1 MSSVGFST
9 RCGANLRRSAS
20 GNLLFRKI
28 DQDRA
33 LCTGIFQRRLQP
45 RERPFIDDRR
55 VVLAVDVRE
64 ALGEQSPAMADE
76 LVLTSFGQKHVV
88 DIRTDLTGIEHL
100 HPENA
105 LRRCFDREVRP
116 NDRRCLAAQFKRDRG
131 EVAGRVGHDRA
142 TGSTGSREQQMVEGQ

>member
-1 MSSVGFST
+1 M
-9 RCGANLRRSAS
+9 RCKFATLRIW
-20 GNLLFRKI
+20 NLLFRKI

-33 LCTGIFQRRLQP
+33 LCTGILQCRLQP

-64 ALGEQSPAMADE
+64 ALGKQSPAMADE

-105 LRRCFDREVRP
+105 LRRCSDREVS
-116 NDRRCLAAQFKRDRG
+116 A
-131 EVAGRVGHDRA
+131 
-142 TGSTGSREQQMVEGQ
+142 